1 MKHFVENKTGNV
13 FGYDS
18 VEQADLISG
27 LDLSL
32 YTAITK
38 LPTTSDVWNAKT
50 KTFKVDAAKA
60 AADLIATHNDPILA
74 KIHALESAQ
83 TSRLLREVSLG
94 NVASKKKLAKMD
106 VAIAKLRATL
116 KK

>member
-1 MKHFVENKTGNV
+1 MKYFVENKTGNV
-13 FGYDS
+13 IGYDS
-18 VEQADLISG
+18 VAQADLISG
-27 LDLSL
+27 LDMSL

-38 LPTTSDVWNAKT
+38 LPTTSDVWDAKT
-50 KTFKVDAAKA
+50 KSFKVDAVKA
-60 AADLIATHNDPILA
+60 AAELIAANNAPILA

-94 NVASKKKLAKMD
+94 NVASKKNLAKMD
-106 VAIAKLRATL
+106 TAIVKLRATL